1 MASFDKVI
9 PPGQE
14 GKIQF
19 EIEGNKVHGSFN
31 KNATVQTND
40 PKHPTMTIALA
51 GKIIPYI
58 EIQPSNQVYL
68 TGVYG
73 ERISKE
79 LIVSSNEKKKNF
91 TIVGLSSDIDDKIT
105 YSFAPDSEPGRYKV
119 TLWKNPKLPTLNT
132 WGTLTIESN
141 SEHTPKKM
149 IQVSVATRGLIV
161 CQPSQVN
168 FGARKFDN
176 TGALVKTAVQSVE
189 VFKIDGVFQIK
200 DVEFSSLDYK
210 AEIELL
216 EPGKRYKILVTF
228 VPTTKKNAYQDE
240 MIINTDDPQEPT
252 VRVNI
257 LARGL

>member
-1 MASFDKVI
+1 VASFDKVI

-19 EIEGNKVHGSFN
+19 DIDGKKVQGSFN

-40 PKHPTMTIALA
+40 PKHPAMTIALA

-58 EIQPSNQVYL
+58 EVQPSTQVYL

-79 LIVSSNEKKKNF
+79 LIISSNEKKKNF
-91 TIVGLSSDIDDKIT
+91 KIVGLSSNIDDKIT
-105 YSFAPDSEPGRYKV
+105 YSFAPDSEPGRYKI

-132 WGTLTIESN
+132 WGSFMIDTN
-141 SEHTPKKM
+141 SEHTPRKV
-149 IQVSVATRGLIV
+149 IQISVATRGLIV
-161 CQPSQVN
+161 CQPTQVN
-168 FGARKFDN
+168 FGARQFN
-176 TGALVKTAVQSVE
+176 AAGGLVKTAVQGVE
-189 VFKIDGVFQIK
+189 VFKIDGVFQIRN
-200 DVEFSSLDYK
+200 VEFSSPDYK
-210 AEIELL
+210 AEIEPV
-216 EPGKRYKILVTF
+216 EPGKRYRVLVTF
-228 VPTTKKNAYQDE
+228 VPATKKRNYRDE

-257 LARGL
+257 LAHGL